1 MAINKTHNMAEQIS
15 FNIIADE
22 WLKEKQKLVKL
33 TTYCAYSLIIHKHL
47 IPAFQ
52 NLVFIKED
60 EVQEFVFRKFK
71 EGHKHKTV
79 HDIVAVLK
87 AIEKYS
93 AKHYFTPLP
102 NWDIKMPTSTEI
114 KKLPTLSLSEHKR
127 LLNFISNNPDVHN
140 IGILVSLCTGMR
152 IGEVCG
158 LRWSDVSLIRRVIT
172 VNRTAGRIY
181 DIEKKCT
188 RNVIS
193 TPKTKNSNR
202 EIPISPILFNA
213 LSYVKQSSN
222 KEYVVG
228 VGDKACDPRS
238 YREYFKRLMKKLG
251 LSQIVFHGLRHTFAT
266 RCIESQCDYKTVSV
280 LLGHS
285 NVTTTLNLYVHP
297 NMEQKKRCLSK
308 LNRYL
313 GNLEVE

>member
-1 MAINKTHNMAEQIS
+1 MAEQIL
-15 FNIIADE
+15 FKTIAVE

-33 TTYCAYSLIIHKHL
+33 STYCAYALIIHKHL

-52 NLVFIKED
+52 NIDFIKED

-93 AKHYFTPLP
+93 AKHYLTPIP
-102 NWDIKMPTSTEI
+102 DWDIKMPSTTEI

-127 LLNFISNNPDVHN
+127 LLSFISNNPDYHN
-140 IGILVSLCTGMR
+140 IGILISLCTGMR

-158 LRWSDVSLIRRVIT
+158 LRWADVSLSRRVIT

-188 RNVIS
+188 RNILS

-202 EIPISPILFNA
+202 EIPISPILFKA
-213 LSYVKQSSN
+213 LSCIKQSSYG
-222 KEYVVG
+222 EYVVG
-228 VGDKACDPRS
+228 EGNKACDPRN
-238 YREYFKRLMKKLG
+238 YREYFKRLLKKQG
-251 LSQIVFHGLRHTFAT
+251 MTQIVFHGLRHTFAT

-313 GNLEVE
+313 GNLEEE